1 MRSLPQEAVRI
12 ISVASVDASRRPE
25 DFRAATSSRILKEC
39 LGDRFRALLEPAE
52 NPLKILRDACAS
64 R

>member
-1 MRSLPQEAVRI
+1 MPSRPQEAIRV
-12 ISVASVDASRRPE
+12 ISVASVDASRRRE
-25 DFRAATSSRILKEC
+25 AFRTATTSRILKEC